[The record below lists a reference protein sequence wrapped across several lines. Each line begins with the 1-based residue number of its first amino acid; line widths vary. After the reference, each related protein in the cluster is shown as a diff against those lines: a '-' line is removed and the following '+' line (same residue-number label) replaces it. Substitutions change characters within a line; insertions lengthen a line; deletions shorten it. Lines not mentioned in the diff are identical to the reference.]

1 MIGIY
6 KITSPSGRI
15 YIGQSVDI
23 EKRINSYKRLDC
35 KKQPRLYNSLLK
47 YGPDNHFFEV
57 VEECEIIHLNHS
69 ERYWQDYFDC
79 LSNGLNCRLQSTS
92 DKSGRL
98 SIETKLKI
106 SKNRK
111 GIAAK
116 YLNNEERL
124 KKISKSLTGKKLSD
138 AHRKSLSISHMG
150 LKLHPD
156 SIKKMILSRTGLKM
170 SDAFKNKMRIM
181 QTGSSNSCARIV
193 LNVNTGIF
201 YETAK
206 DAAESIGWTYNRMS
220 HYMNGRTKKKLPFL
234 YV

>member
-15 YIGQSVDI
+15 YVGQSIDI

-35 KKQPRLYNSLLK
+35 KKQIRLYNSLLK
-47 YGPDNHFFEV
+47 YGFENHFLEV
-57 VEECEIIHLNHS
+57 VEECEIIHLNES
-69 ERYWQDYFDC
+69 ERYWQEYFDC
-79 LSNGLNCRLQSTS
+79 LNNGLNCRLQSTS
-92 DKSGRL
+92 DKSGQL

-150 LKLHPD
+150 FKPHPD

-170 SDAFKNKMRIM
+170 SDVFKNKMRII

-206 DAAESIGWTYNRMS
+206 DAAESIGWTYNRMN